1 MATELAPRPCICLG
15 SVTSRR
21 GAWWGVAFVATLAV
35 GGAMVTL
42 PTATQSGRTIKAF
55 YAAHTGVIL
64 AQQVLGVVTLAFF
77 LAFALAL
84 GARRRRWLLV
94 GTVLLAFSELV
105 TDIVPIVLALT
116 SPGPD
121 GAHAWTVIEDLADE
135 ALFISIA
142 VFSVAA
148 TVAEV
153 GWVRAAGLVV
163 AAISLLR
170 VVLTLFSVSALD
182 VLAPVGFLILIL
194 ILSVRSLMGRSKP
207 MPTSTAYS

>member
-1 MATELAPRPCICLG
+1 MQSSA
-15 SVTSRR
+15 TSRR
-21 GAWWGVAFVATLAV
+21 GGWWGIAFVVTLFV
-35 GGAMVTL
+35 SGAMVSL
-42 PTATQSGRTIKAF
+42 PTARQTGRAIAAF

-64 AQQVLGVVTLAFF
+64 VQQVLGVVTLAFF

-94 GTVLLAFSELV
+94 GTVLVAISELV
-105 TDIVPIVLALT
+105 TNIVPVVLALT
-116 SPGPD
+116 NPEPD

-148 TVAEV
+148 AIDEV
-153 GWVRAAGLVV
+153 GWVRAVGLVV
-163 AAISLLR
+163 AAFALLR
-170 VVLTLFSVSALD
+170 VALTLFGVAALD
-182 VLAPVGFLILIL
+182 ALAPIAFLILVL
-194 ILSVRSLMGRSKP
+194 ILSVRMLMGRSKS

>member
-1 MATELAPRPCICLG
+1 MPETKLMTWSTTG
-15 SVTSRR
+15 RR
-21 GAWWGVAFVATLAV
+21 GGWWGVAFVVTLFVA
-35 GGAMVTL
+35 GAMVSL
-42 PTATQSGRTIKAF
+42 PTAKQGGRTIEAF

-94 GTVLLAFSELV
+94 GTVLLAIAELA
-105 TDIVPIVLALT
+105 TNIPPSILALT
-116 SPGPD
+116 NLGPD
-121 GAHAWTVIEDLADE
+121 GAHVWTVVEDLADE
-135 ALFISIA
+135 ALFISVA

-148 TVAEV
+148 TIDEV
-153 GWVRAAGLVV
+153 GWVRAGGLVV

-170 VVLTLFSVSALD
+170 VVLTLFGVAALD
-182 VLAPVGFLILIL
+182 ALPPIAFLIVIL
-194 ILSVRSLMGRSKP
+194 ILSGRVLMGLSKP